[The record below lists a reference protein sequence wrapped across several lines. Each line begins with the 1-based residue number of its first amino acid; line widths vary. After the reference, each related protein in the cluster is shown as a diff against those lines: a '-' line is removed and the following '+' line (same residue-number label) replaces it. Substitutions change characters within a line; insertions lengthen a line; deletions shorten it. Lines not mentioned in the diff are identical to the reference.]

1 MSTFFTIVALLLLGT
16 TVAGLIR
23 VHHGPTPAD
32 RMLAVQL
39 MGTSSVAILLLL
51 SEALSQPALRNVAL
65 VFVVLAILVVVVF
78 VKRPANVG
86 KNRS

>member
-16 TVAGLIR
+16 VVTGLIR
-23 VHHGPTPAD
+23 VHRGPTPAD

-78 VKRPANVG
+78 VKRPANVD
-86 KNRS
+86 KTRS

>member
-16 TVAGLIR
+16 VVTGLIR

-86 KNRS
+86 KNRP

>member
-16 TVAGLIR
+16 VVTGLIR

-78 VKRPANVG
+78 VKRPANVD
-86 KNRS
+86 KTRS